1 MIKKGIIL
9 AGGLGTRLSPI
20 TKSVSKQL
28 LPVYDKPLIF
38 YPLSVLM
45 LCNIKNIL
53 IIVKK
58 GEKKNFQAAL
68 GDSRDLGINLEFKE
82 QIKPTGIPEAFIIG
96 EKFINRNSVALI
108 LGDNFFYGQGLTE
121 ILKKNFTLK
130 NGSRIFTYPIKDP
143 HNFGIV
149 EKSTRGKKVRIVE
162 KPKKS
167 KSNLAITGLYLFD
180 KNVSDYSKKIKLSK
194 RKETEIVDLIN
205 IYNRKNKLKI
215 TDLGRGSTWLDT
227 GTIESLLAAS
237 TYVQVVEERQKYK
250 IACLEEIALSKKW
263 INKKNIINRIKFYGN
278 CSYSMY
284 LKKLLN

>member
-68 GDSRDLGINLEFKE
+68 GNTKDLGINLEFKE
-82 QIKPTGIPEAFIIG
+82 QIKPKGIPEAFIIG

-108 LGDNFFYGQGLTE
+108 LGDNFFYGQGLSE

-130 NGSRIFTYPIKDP
+130 NGARIFTYPINDP

-149 EKSTRGKKVRIVE
+149 EKVKRGKKIKIIE
-162 KPKKS
+162 KPKNS
-167 KSNLAITGLYLFD
+167 KSNLAITGFYLFD
-180 KNVSDYSKKIKLSK
+180 KHVSDYSKKIKMSK

-205 IYNRKNKLKI
+205 IYNKKNKLKI

-250 IACLEEIALSKKW
+250 IACLEEIALLKKW

-278 CSYSMY
+278 CNYSMY

>member
-38 YPLSVLM
+38 YPLSVFL
-45 LCNIKNIL
+45 LSNIRNIL
-53 IIVKK
+53 IIVKE
-58 GEKKNFQAAL
+58 GEKKNFEKAL
-68 GDSRDLGINLEFKE
+68 GNCNDLGIKIKFEE
-82 QIKPTGIPEAFIIG
+82 QLKPKGIPEAFIIG
-96 EKFINRNSVALI
+96 EQFIKNSSVALI
-108 LGDNFFYGQGLTE
+108 LGDNFFYGQGLSE
-121 ILKKNFTLK
+121 ILKKNFNLK
-130 NGSRIFTYPIKDP
+130 SGARIFTYPINDP

-149 EKSTRGKKVRIVE
+149 EKLKDGKKLKIVE
-162 KPKKS
+162 KPKKT

-180 KNVSDYSKKIKLSK
+180 KNVVGYSKIIKASK

-205 IYNRKNKLKI
+205 IYNKKNKLKI

-237 TYVQVVEERQKYK
+237 NYVQVVEERQKYK

-263 INKKNIINRIKFYGN
+263 INKENIINRIKFYGN
-278 CSYSMY
+278 CSYSKY
-284 LKKLLN
+284 LKKLLI

>member
-82 QIKPTGIPEAFIIG
+82 QTKPTGIPEAFIIG

-121 ILKKNFTLK
+121 ILKRNFTLK

-149 EKSTRGKKVRIVE
+149 EKPTRGKKVRIVE

>member
-9 AGGLGTRLSPI
+9 AGGLGTRLSPV

-68 GDSRDLGINLEFKE
+68 GDTRDLGINLEFKE

-96 EKFINRNSVALI
+96 EKFINHNSVALI

-121 ILKKNFTLK
+121 ILRKNFNLN
-130 NGSRIFTYPIKDP
+130 NGARIFTYPINDP

-149 EKSTRGKKVRIVE
+149 EKANKGKKVRIVE
-162 KPKKS
+162 KPKNS

-180 KNVSDYSKKIKLSK
+180 KNVSDYSKKIKTSK

-205 IYNRKNKLKI
+205 IYNKKNKLKI

-250 IACLEEIALSKKW
+250 IACLEEIALLKKW

-284 LKKLLN
+284 LRKLLD

>member
-1 MIKKGIIL
+1 MLFRSSLKDVPSQLGENLIIACVPKREAINDVL
-9 AGGLGTRLSPI
+9 I
-20 TKSVSKQL
+20 TMDGYDIDSIPSNSVIGSSSLRRAVQIIRKR
-28 LPVYDKPLIF
+28 PD
-38 YPLSVLM
+38 LSV
-45 LCNIKNIL
+45 
-53 IIVKK
+53 
-58 GEKKNFQAAL
+58 
-68 GDSRDLGINLEFKE
+68 
-82 QIKPTGIPEAFIIG
+82 KPI
-96 EKFINRNSVALI
+96 
-108 LGDNFFYGQGLTE
+108 
-121 ILKKNFTLK
+121 
-130 NGSRIFTYPIKDP
+130 
-143 HNFGIV
+143 
-149 EKSTRGKKVRIVE
+149 RGKKVRIVE

-284 LKKLLN
+284 LKRLLN

>member
-28 LPVYDKPLIF
+28 LPIYDKPLIF

-68 GDSRDLGINLEFKE
+68 GDTRDLGINLEFKE

-96 EKFINRNSVALI
+96 EKFINRDSVALI

-121 ILKKNFTLK
+121 IFKRNFTLK

-149 EKSTRGKKVRIVE
+149 EKSTRGKKIKVVE

-180 KNVSDYSKKIKLSK
+180 KNVSDYSKKIKVSK

-237 TYVQVVEERQKYK
+237 SYVQVVEERQKYK
-250 IACLEEIALSKKW
+250 IACLEEIALLQKW

-278 CSYSMY
+278 CNYSMY

>member
-58 GEKKNFQAAL
+58 GEKKNFQSAL
-68 GDSRDLGINLEFKE
+68 GETKDLGINIEFKE
-82 QIKPTGIPEAFIIG
+82 QIIPTGIPEAFIIG
-96 EKFINRNSVALI
+96 EKFINKENVALI
-108 LGDNFFYGQGLTE
+108 LGDNFFYGQGLSE
-121 ILKKNFTLK
+121 ILKKNFNLR
-130 NGSRIFTYPIKDP
+130 NGARIFTYPINDP
-143 HNFGIV
+143 RNFGIV
-149 EKSTRGKKVRIVE
+149 EKTKQGGKARIVE

-180 KNVSDYSKKIKLSK
+180 KNVSQYSKKIKMSK

-205 IYNRKNKLKI
+205 IYNKKNKLKI

-250 IACLEEIALSKKW
+250 IACLEEIALLKKW

-278 CSYSMY
+278 CSYSKY

>member
-58 GEKKNFQAAL
+58 GEKKNFQSAL
-68 GDSRDLGINLEFKE
+68 GETKDLGINIEFKE
-82 QIKPTGIPEAFIIG
+82 QIIPTGIPEAFIIG
-96 EKFINRNSVALI
+96 EKFINRENVALI
-108 LGDNFFYGQGLTE
+108 LGDNFFYGQGLSE
-121 ILKKNFTLK
+121 ILKKNFNLR
-130 NGSRIFTYPIKDP
+130 NGARIFTYPINDP
-143 HNFGIV
+143 RNFGIV
-149 EKSTRGKKVRIVE
+149 EKPKRGGKARIVE

-180 KNVSDYSKKIKLSK
+180 KNVSQYSKKIKMSK

-205 IYNRKNKLKI
+205 IYNKKNKLKI

-250 IACLEEIALSKKW
+250 IACLEEIALLKKW

-278 CSYSMY
+278 CSYSKY

>member
-1 MIKKGIIL
+1 MIKKAIIL

-58 GEKKNFQAAL
+58 GEKRNFQAAL
-68 GDSRDLGINLEFKE
+68 GDTRDLGINLEFKE

-96 EKFINRNSVALI
+96 EKFINHNSVALI

-121 ILKKNFTLK
+121 ILKRNFTLK
-130 NGSRIFTYPIKDP
+130 NGARIFTYPINDP

-149 EKSTRGKKVRIVE
+149 EKTNKGKKVRIVE
-162 KPKKS
+162 KPKNS

-180 KNVSDYSKKIKLSK
+180 KNVSDYAKKISVSK

-205 IYNRKNKLKI
+205 IYNKKNKLKI

-237 TYVQVVEERQKYK
+237 TYVQVVEQRQKYK
-250 IACLEEIALSKKW
+250 IACLEEIALLKKW

-284 LKKLLN
+284 LKKLVN

>member
-58 GEKKNFQAAL
+58 GEKKNFQSAL
-68 GDSRDLGINLEFKE
+68 GETKDLGINIEFKE
-82 QIKPTGIPEAFIIG
+82 QIIPTGIPEAFIIG
-96 EKFINRNSVALI
+96 EKFINRENVALI
-108 LGDNFFYGQGLTE
+108 LGDNFFYGQGLSE
-121 ILKKNFTLK
+121 ILKKNFNLR
-130 NGSRIFTYPIKDP
+130 NGARIFTYPINDP
-143 HNFGIV
+143 RNFGIV
-149 EKSTRGKKVRIVE
+149 EKPKRGAKARIVE

-180 KNVSDYSKKIKLSK
+180 KNVSQYSKKIKMSK

-205 IYNRKNKLKI
+205 IYNKKNKLKI

-250 IACLEEIALSKKW
+250 IACLEEIALLKKW

-278 CSYSMY
+278 CSYSKY

>member
-58 GEKKNFQAAL
+58 GERRNFQAAL
-68 GDSRDLGINLEFKE
+68 GDTQDLGINLEFKE

-108 LGDNFFYGQGLTE
+108 LGDNFFYGQGLSE
-121 ILKKNFTLK
+121 LLKKNLALK
-130 NGSRIFTYPIKDP
+130 NGARIFTYPINDP

-149 EKSTRGKKVRIVE
+149 EKTNKGKKVRIVE
-162 KPKKS
+162 KPKNS
-167 KSNLAITGLYLFD
+167 KSNLAITGFYLFD
-180 KNVSDYSKKIKLSK
+180 KNVSDYSKKIKMSD

-205 IYNRKNKLKI
+205 IYNRKNRLKI
-215 TDLGRGSTWLDT
+215 TDFGRGSTWLDT

-263 INKKNIINRIKFYGN
+263 INKKNVINRIKFYGN
-278 CSYSMY
+278 CSYSKY
-284 LKKLLN
+284 LKKLIN